1 MTTVETAAQADR
13 YLALKDLAAYS
24 GLSVRTLR
32 SYLSHRVTPMPAYQ
46 IAGKILVRRSE
57 FDAWMARFRRTR
69 EMAGEAPD
77 INAIVNDIVGT
88 LTLGRTRADN
98 RAGAMR
104 ER

>member
-1 MTTVETAAQADR
+1 MTQADR
-13 YLALKDLAAYS
+13 YLSLKDLADYS

-32 SYLSHRVTPMPAYQ
+32 GHLSHSVTPLPAYQ

-69 EMAGEAPD
+69 EVAAEAPD
-77 INAIVNDIVGT
+77 VTAIVNDIVGT

>member
-1 MTTVETAAQADR
+1 
-13 YLALKDLAAYS
+13 
-24 GLSVRTLR
+24 
-32 SYLSHRVTPMPAYQ
+32 VTPLPAYQ

-69 EMAGEAPD
+69 EVAAEAPD
-77 INAIVNDIVGT
+77 VTAIVNDIVGT

>member
-1 MTTVETAAQADR
+1 VTQADR
-13 YLALKDLAAYS
+13 YLSLKDLADYS

-32 SYLSHRVTPMPAYQ
+32 GHLSHSVTPLPAYQ

-69 EMAGEAPD
+69 EVAAEAPD
-77 INAIVNDIVGT
+77 VTAIVNDIVGT